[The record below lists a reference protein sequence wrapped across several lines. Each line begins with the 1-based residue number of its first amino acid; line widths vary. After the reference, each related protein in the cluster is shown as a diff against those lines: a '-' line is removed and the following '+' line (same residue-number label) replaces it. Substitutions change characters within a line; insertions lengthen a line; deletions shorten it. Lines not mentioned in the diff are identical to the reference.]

1 MQGAVE
7 SIVDG
12 LFSALVT
19 LGTVP
24 IIKCPKV
31 WQGLSA
37 MCELIFVLV
46 FSAIC
51 KFIKDISNSNQVSF
65 SCMHITKSLALFLG
79 DLACWHK
86 HCFSRKC
93 LSNACSVHPAG
104 LWQYGSLCT
113 AMQAHVQLAPE
124 RQGLCWQV
132 SAWQQQLQIR
142 RKWHLASWP
151 CLLSY

>member
-37 MCELIFVLV
+37 MCGL
-46 FSAIC
+46 FS
-51 KFIKDISNSNQVSF
+51 
-65 SCMHITKSLALFLG
+65 
-79 DLACWHK
+79 
-86 HCFSRKC
+86 
-93 LSNACSVHPAG
+93 
-104 LWQYGSLCT
+104 Y
-113 AMQAHVQLAPE
+113 MQIHQ
-124 RQGLCWQV
+124 RH
-132 SAWQQQLQIR
+132 QQLQSS
-142 RKWHLASWP
+142 KFQLHAYYKEP
-151 CLLSY
+151 GTFF